1 MKFNEIT
8 SKIEIFSDCVNNM
21 QSVSEQ
27 GKSWLRHVKA
37 HCKRAFKTIRI
48 RTKTI
53 KPSKADRLIGQ
64 RNKLFKNGYR
74 LQAESLDA
82 EIFTTFSKKT
92 EAKP

>member
-1 MKFNEIT
+1 
-8 SKIEIFSDCVNNM
+8 M

-53 KPSKADRLIGQ
+53 KPWKADMMIGQ

-74 LQAESLDA
+74 PQAESFDA
-82 EIFTTFSKKT
+82 KIAKTIKK
-92 EAKP
+92 KKKKKQKQSPHV